1 MSCSYTALVRA
12 RDDVHVEWVDNE
24 AVVLDPETSELHYLN
39 TPAALVFALI
49 QEHGFEGGLEALHA
63 SQGVSGDNPEVKE
76 LLDDM
81 VEKGLL
87 VND

>member
-1 MSCSYTALVRA
+1 MRA

-24 AVVLDPETSELHYLN
+24 AVVLDPESSELHYLN

-49 QEHGFEGGLEALHA
+49 QEHGFEDGLRALHE
-63 SQGVSGDNPEVKE
+63 SQGVSAEDHEVRE
-76 LLDDM
+76 LLDEM

-87 VND
+87 VDD